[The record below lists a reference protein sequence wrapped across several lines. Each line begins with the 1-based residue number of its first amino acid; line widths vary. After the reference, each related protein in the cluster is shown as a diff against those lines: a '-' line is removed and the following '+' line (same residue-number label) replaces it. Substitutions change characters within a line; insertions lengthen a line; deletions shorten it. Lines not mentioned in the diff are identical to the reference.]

1 MKRDLPLVLGILL
14 STTSQL
20 RPAGTLDG
28 LTVLFGGL
36 MIFSIFHLIVRH
48 PAFWFAIAICLVAA
62 ESRKAPLARRW
73 S

>member
-28 LTVLFGGL
+28 LTVLFSGL

-62 ESRKAPLARRW
+62 ESCKAPLARRW

>member
-28 LTVLFGGL
+28 LTVLFSGL